1 MISRRNIE
9 DILDSDDEL
18 PTEYIDLPSM
28 PAYQD
33 DCRFIEQKQK
43 QKEELLEKVI
53 LEGMLSKKDILS
65 FKCLEHTSNHTTLI
79 WFFKYLMLKDL
90 QAKYT
95 YLNTCLIPDY
105 KNYLLSETAK
115 YKDGISEKLIK
126 IRLEIE
132 YSNKTSTW

>member
-1 MISRRNIE
+1 
-9 DILDSDDEL
+9 
-18 PTEYIDLPSM
+18 
-28 PAYQD
+28 
-33 DCRFIEQKQK
+33 
-43 QKEELLEKVI
+43 
-53 LEGMLSKKDILS
+53 MLSKKDILS

-95 YLNTCLIPDY
+95 YLNTCLVPDY

-115 YKDGISEKLIK
+115 HKDGISEKLIE

-132 YSNKTSTW
+132 YTNKTSTR